1 MVTCISLVH
10 HDAGGDPPTECVREP
25 SSVPHSLLIAA
36 CRTFAS
42 SIPTGII
49 TDLERQFT
57 FSAEVG
63 TLTISMFVVGYC
75 VGPLVW
81 GPLSEY
87 VGRKPV
93 FLGTFVVYTG
103 MQIGCA
109 LAPNTAALLI
119 FRFIGG
125 TFAAAPLANSGY
137 VLLSSIYYLGCG

>member
-1 MVTCISLVH
+1 
-10 HDAGGDPPTECVREP
+10 
-25 SSVPHSLLIAA
+25 
-36 CRTFAS
+36 
-42 SIPTGII
+42 
-49 TDLERQFT
+49 
-57 FSAEVG
+57 
-63 TLTISMFVVGYC
+63 MFVVGYC

-103 MQIGCA
+103 MQVGCA

-137 VLLSSIYYLGCG
+137 VLLPSIYLGCG